1 MKQSKIVG
9 LTGGISTGKST
20 VSKYLIKKGFEVI
33 DADKIAKRAL
43 DKESFSYNEIV
54 KYFGQEI
61 LDENKNIDRKKMGS
75 IIFSN
80 KEKRNKLNEIVHP
93 FVFESIK
100 QRILESKNEII
111 FLDIPLLF
119 ETYNSYKKYNILFD
133 YIIVVETSLDI
144 QLERLINRDNI
155 SEELAR
161 QKINSQM
168 SIKDKIE
175 RADII
180 INNDGTIE
188 CLYKRTDE
196 VLIQLT

>member
-20 VSKYLIKKGFEVI
+20 VSKYFIKKGFEVI
-33 DADKIAKRAL
+33 DADKIAKGAL

-133 YIIVVETSLDI
+133 CIIVVETSLDI

-188 CLYKRTDE
+188 CLYKRADE